1 MIPIKLTLEGFT
13 SYRNKQVVDF
23 TEFEVACVSGANGAG
38 KSSLLDAITFAL
50 YGKARKNDESIIN
63 SACSKANVV
72 LDFQY
77 EQAVYRVA
85 RSITRGKG
93 GQVDFYIY
101 NPDAET
107 WKTMN
112 ERTASETNAKIE
124 KTLRLDYE
132 TFINASFFL
141 QGKADSFAM
150 KKPSERKQILASIL
164 GLDEWERYREFA
176 RDKRSQ
182 QEREL
187 SLNQSKMDECQ
198 AEIDEEPR
206 RKQELAELE
215 KEKAEAHAKMVE
227 LQALRQKQQSEETR
241 LKAQREALE
250 RLNQL
255 LQSAELEQT
264 EIIALIAK
272 RNEQLKACQ
281 VELDRAPQVKADYEA
296 YKRMRQEQENLDNLQ
311 SKVRPIEDQ
320 RRDLMAQIEREKA
333 VLTSKLQILESE
345 AARLEG
351 ERGQIQ
357 SLEVQNASI
366 EAELETLEKQ
376 VQLRPALEAKIAALQ
391 EKAGTLQAELT
402 QIESKG
408 RELKDRVAEL
418 DQIEGAVCPL
428 CGQPLSAHDR
438 ESLVSELDSE
448 LNASRELYSSK
459 QSERNQTIAT
469 LKQEQTDLQELARLE
484 SKLNNSKVQSEGLLR
499 RIEALQKNQADWQAG
514 KAAELD
520 RLKAQLSTDIIL
532 PDVAKQVKKLE
543 VDLAKF
549 GYDPTRHATLRQQVK
564 ANERIETQ
572 FNHLE
577 IAANDAKNHL
587 EALKELEARLKK
599 QENESEKL
607 AAEQAELAAK
617 LAADSAGLPD
627 GRQTELELRSAQDAE
642 ALVLRQLGGAQ
653 QRLKAVEV
661 QRERYK
667 TLLEEASEIRKK
679 IDRLKQLEKAFGKDG
694 VPALLIEQALPELEQ
709 TADAILKR
717 LTNDV
722 MSISFPT
729 QREYKDAKR
738 KDKQDTLD
746 IQISDGGSTRDYETY
761 SGGEAFRVNFAI
773 RLALSHVLA
782 HRAGARLQTLV
793 IDEGFGNQDAEG
805 RDKLV
810 QAINEV
816 SNDFAKVLV
825 ITHLDE
831 LKDIFSTRIEVSK
844 ALEGSTVSVVQS

>member
-13 SYRNKQVVDF
+13 SYRNKQLVDF
-23 TEFEVACVSGANGAG
+23 TEFEVACVSGSNGAG

-50 YGKARKNDESIIN
+50 YGKARKNDEAIIN
-63 SACSKANVV
+63 SACSKASVV

-77 EQAVYRVA
+77 EQSTYRLA

-93 GQVDFYIY
+93 GQVDFYIF
-101 NPDAET
+101 NPATET
-107 WKTMN
+107 WKTLS
-112 ERTASETNAKIE
+112 ERTASETNTKIE

-187 SLNQSKMDECQ
+187 GLNQSKLDECQ
-198 AEIDEEPR
+198 AEIDEEPK

-215 KEKAEAHAKMVE
+215 KEKAEAHARLVE
-227 LQALRQKQQSEETR
+227 LQLLRQKQQSEETR

-250 RLNQL
+250 RLDQL
-255 LQSAELEQT
+255 LKNSELEQA
-264 EIIALIAK
+264 ESIDRIAK

-281 VELDRAPQVKADYEA
+281 AELDRAPQVKEDYDA
-296 YKRMRQEQENLDNLQ
+296 YLRLREELENLVTLQ
-311 SKVRPIEDQ
+311 AQVGPIEEQ
-320 RRDLMAQIEREKA
+320 RRDLIAQIEREKA
-333 VLTSKLQILESE
+333 VLISKLQMLKNE

-351 ERGQIQ
+351 ECATIQ
-357 SLEVQNASI
+357 ALEAQNTGV

-376 VQLRPALEAKIAALQ
+376 VQRRPALEAEIAALQ
-391 EKAGTLQAELT
+391 EKSGTLQAELT
-402 QIESKG
+402 QIEGKG
-408 RELKDRVAEL
+408 RELKDRVNEL

-428 CGQPLSAHDR
+428 CGQPLSMHDR
-438 ESLVSELDSE
+438 ESLVNELESE

-459 QSERNQTIAT
+459 QSERNQTLST
-469 LKQEQTDLQELARLE
+469 LKQEQSELQELARLE
-484 SKLNNSKVQSEGLLR
+484 ARLNNGKVQSEGLLR
-499 RIEALQKNQADWQAG
+499 RLEALQKNQADWQAG
-514 KAAELD
+514 KAAELES
-520 RLKAQLSTDIIL
+520 LSAQLSTGSIL
-532 PDVAKQVKKLE
+532 PEVAKQVQILE
-543 VDLAKF
+543 ADLAKY
-549 GYDPTRHATLRQQVK
+549 GYDPARHATLRQQVK
-564 ANERIETQ
+564 ANEGIEAQ

-577 IAANDAKNHL
+577 IAGNDAKNHQ
-587 EALKELEARLKK
+587 EALKDLEARLRK
-599 QENESEKL
+599 QEKESEKL
-607 AAEQAELAAK
+607 AHEQAELAAK

-627 GRQTELELRSAQDAE
+627 GRQTELDLRAAQDAE
-642 ALVLRQLGGAQ
+642 ALLLRRLGGAQ
-653 QRLKAVEV
+653 QRLKAVDV
-661 QRERYK
+661 QRERQK
-667 TLLEEASEIRKK
+667 TLLAESSEIRKE

-694 VPALLIEQALPELEQ
+694 VPALLIEQALPELQEN
-709 TADAILKR
+709 ADAILKR
-717 LTNDV
+717 LTNDAMTV
-722 MSISFPT
+722 YFNT
-729 QREYKDAKR
+729 QRDYKDAKR

-746 IQISDGGSTRDYETY
+746 ILISDGGSTRDYETY

-782 HRAGARLQTLV
+782 NRAGARLQTLV

-844 ALEGSTVSVVQS
+844 ALDGSTVRVIQS